1 MSSNFLRHQASLKS
15 MFPSDF
21 RIPRSLWFPSDLAEL
36 RELSEVLREYRKEH
50 QAYVFLLFCSAYL
63 YKQGFA
69 IPGSS
74 FLVSGLSSFQ
84 LVSCSVTCGPCSR
97 NPFICAA
104 G

>member
-1 MSSNFLRHQASLKS
+1 MRPLLGFLLVFVCCTFALYLLSTRL
-15 MFPSDF
+15 PRGRTLGPDEETGG
-21 RIPRSLWFPSDLAEL
+21 RSLWFPSDLAEL

-74 FLVSGLSSFQ
+74 FLASR
-84 LVSCSVTCGPCSR
+84 PAR
-97 NPFICAA
+97 NPTWC
-104 G
+104 

>member
-1 MSSNFLRHQASLKS
+1 

-21 RIPRSLWFPSDLAEL
+21 PIPRSLWFPSDLAEL

-74 FLVSGLSSFQ
+74 FLVSVLPSFQPTSSF
-84 LVSCSVTCGPCSR
+84 VKCGCSPRQPFGCG
-97 NPFICAA
+97 A